1 MPKAGAKAAGYN
13 AGSFGKKQVLIPLSV
28 QSALIGESPMSSHH
42 HDDTTPPPNDAVEAI
57 LPLMPVVL
65 PVVGAL
71 MMFLLAFIAVH
82 MA

>member
-1 MPKAGAKAAGYN
+1 
-13 AGSFGKKQVLIPLSV
+13 
-28 QSALIGESPMSSHH
+28 MSHHH

-57 LPLMPVVL
+57 IPLMPVVL